1 MYVTGN
7 TGWTITKDH
16 HLSEDGVD
24 TYFNLGFKSK
34 DGTAVTVLMSTRQ
47 LKAFTAQLVL
57 EVNEIDPFEEAGE

>member
-24 TYFNLGFKSK
+24 TYFKLVFADKF
-34 DGTAVTVLMSTRQ
+34 TVLMSARQ
-47 LKAFTAQLVL
+47 LKAFTARLVL
-57 EVNEIDPFEEAGE
+57 EVNEIDPFDEGR